1 MNHKNKT
8 YICKPKSI
16 SYMIIQKYKCHV
28 EINFFS
34 VPQKLWRFTCM
45 PGWHLKLYSQIFL
58 HLNWILGQ
66 PKITFDKD
74 CSSLYWFSS
83 CVRVSKKKKKKKDP
97 PQKGP
102 KKDPP
107 HSMDLDKF
115 CKAPVLLL
123 KLVLQFST
131 EQYVNKSP

>member
-1 MNHKNKT
+1 MSYRGRGKLITKTKLTFANPNQFLIWLFKNINVMWKL
-8 YICKPKSI
+8 I
-16 SYMIIQKYKCHV
+16 SLVCLKNSEGLPACLVDIWNCTHR
-28 EINFFS
+28 FS
-34 VPQKLWRFTCM
+34 FIWTEYWDSQKL
-45 PGWHLKLYSQIFL
+45 HLT
-58 HLNWILGQ
+58 
-66 PKITFDKD
+66 KIVQAFIDFHPV
-74 CSSLYWFSS
+74 WGFQ
-83 CVRVSKKKKKKKDP
+83 KKKKK
-97 PQKGP
+97 

>member
-1 MNHKNKT
+1 MSYRGRGKLITKTKLTFANPNQFLIWLFKNINVMWKL
-8 YICKPKSI
+8 I
-16 SYMIIQKYKCHV
+16 SLVC
-28 EINFFS
+28 
-34 VPQKLWRFTCM
+34 
-45 PGWHLKLYSQIFL
+45 LKNSEGLPACLVDIWNCTQIFL

-97 PQKGP
+97 P
-102 KKDPP
+102 